1 MKQLSPHLFAIFG
14 PASAA
19 PGNVYLIRAGS
30 RALAIDCGSGSWLPE
45 AKRAGIERVEWVLHT
60 HHHRDQCQG
69 DERLLAQGAR
79 LAVPAGERQLF
90 EDAAGFWQKKRI
102 YVMYDTSSIFNTRRE
117 SVPVAASLS
126 PAAPF
131 TWRGYRFEVIPVPGH
146 TRGSIALRTQV
157 DGRWVAFSGDLISA
171 PGKCWTF
178 FDLQWFYG
186 PAPGSLPAAVESIR
200 RLAAEEADLL
210 LPAHGEPIPEP
221 RRALEALAAKTE
233 RMIPLTSP
241 RRNVPQRRPA
251 TAVTPHVYYVGE
263 TSYIIIS
270 DRGRGFMVDYGYANA
285 ERIAALRKERGLKHI
300 DVITI
305 THYHDDHVARIS
317 ELQYCTG
324 TAGTGDCF
332 INTEVWAH
340 ECLVDILERP
350 QCYNLPCLFPSRID
364 VQRVL
369 REETFTWEG
378 LRFHS
383 FHMPGQTYYH
393 AGLLVE
399 VDGRRLAFTG
409 DSVWNTAQEPLQGPV
424 IPPNQFFQRASY
436 IPSIRRLIAL
446 EPDLLLPSHYDP
458 IPVDGARL
466 ERFLGWAEELKRA
479 LADLIGQDEPEY
491 GTDCRWVHFYPY
503 RSIVRPGETVAVQV
517 RIRNHYAKPQPAR
530 IRLVGPKG
538 WRFTPTSRNLH
549 IPARSEAAANFL
561 VRVPRQ
567 VPPGRRFP
575 LCADVHFAGRYHGE
589 VAEALVETEV
599 PQYPPAALL

>member
-1 MKQLSPHLFAIFG
+1 MRQLSAHLFAITE
-14 PASAA
+14 AC
-19 PGNVYLIRAGS
+19 NVYLIRAGS
-30 RALAIDCGSGSWLPE
+30 RALVIDCGSGRWLPQ
-45 AKRAGIERVEWVLHT
+45 AKRAGIEKVEWLLHT
-60 HHHRDQCQG
+60 HHHRDQCSG
-69 DERLLAQGAR
+69 DEKLLAQGAK

-90 EDAAGFWQKKRI
+90 EDASGFWQKKRI
-102 YVMYDTSSIFNTRRE
+102 YVMYDTSGLFNTRRE

-126 PAAPF
+126 PDHPF

-157 DGRWVAFSGDLISA
+157 DGKWVLFSGDLISA
-171 PGKCWTF
+171 PAKCLTF

-186 PAPGSLPAAVESIR
+186 PGPGSLPTAIESVRRVAALDV
-200 RLAAEEADLL
+200 DLL
-210 LPAHGEPIPEP
+210 LPAHGEPIAGP
-221 RRALEALAAKTE
+221 RRALEALATKTG

-241 RRNVPQRRPA
+241 ERNPLKRTPLLQ
-251 TAVTPHVYYVGE
+251 VTPHLWYLGA
-263 TSYIIIS
+263 TSYLMVS
-270 DRGRGFMVDYGYANA
+270 DRGRGFMVDYGYVSDDLIGRAKR
-285 ERIAALRKERGLKHI
+285 ELGLKHL

-317 ELQYCTG
+317 DLQYRAG
-324 TAGTGDCF
+324 TAPVGDCF
-332 INTEVWAH
+332 IETEVWAH

-369 REETFTWEG
+369 RQETFTWEG
-378 LRFHS
+378 FRFHS

-399 VDGRRLAFTG
+399 VDGRRIAFTG

-424 IPPNQFFQRASY
+424 IPANQFFQRASY

-458 IPVDGARL
+458 IPVDRARL
-466 ERFLGWAEELKRA
+466 ERFLSWAEELNEA

-491 GTDCRWVHFYPY
+491 GTDCRRVHFYPY
-503 RSIVRPGETVAVQV
+503 RSIVRPGEVVELQV
-517 RIRNHYAKPQPAR
+517 RIRNHYDKAQPAR

-538 WRFTPTSRNLH
+538 WRFAPGSRELQL
-549 IPARSEAAANFL
+549 PPKTEVAADFA
-561 VRVPRQ
+561 VQVPRRVQ
-567 VPPGRRFP
+567 LGRRFP
-575 LCADVHFAGRYHGE
+575 LSADVHFARRYHGE
-589 VAEALVETEV
+589 VAEALIETEV
-599 PQYPPAALL
+599 PEYPPAALV